1 MFSTV
6 INTLTPRHAR
16 FIPTMTRFVGMAGF
30 ALLAALSLGSAGCY
44 RNVVGATGT
53 GSDHYEIKE
62 ANIEQ
67 GESVWAE
74 PKPTEKVPNRYT
86 GTSLQKNTRPAPQPR
101 AASVP
106 PQ

>member
-1 MFSTV
+1 MPTV
-6 INTLTPRHAR
+6 MNNFTPHHAR
-16 FIPTMTRFVGMAGF
+16 FAPAMTRFVGMAGF
-30 ALLAALSLGSAGCY
+30 AMVATLSLAPAGCY

-86 GTSLQKNTRPAPQPR
+86 GTSLQKNTRPAPQPP
-101 AASVP
+101 APSLP